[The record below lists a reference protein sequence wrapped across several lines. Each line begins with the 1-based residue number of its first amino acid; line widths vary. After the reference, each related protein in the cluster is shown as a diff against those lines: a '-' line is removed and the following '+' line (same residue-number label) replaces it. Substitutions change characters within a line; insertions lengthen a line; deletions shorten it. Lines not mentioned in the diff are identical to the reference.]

1 MITPKEIKQSSR
13 KTLSIK
19 INGQGELIVYAPIKM
34 PDCKIY
40 EFLEEKRNWIERN
53 VAKVKSDRQ
62 MYSTLKLTGGETIP
76 YFSGVLSVK
85 TIYSGRIKKEN
96 GVLFIKD
103 GDTEGFKRFIKK
115 DFAGYCVERVK
126 EIAFVMGA
134 KYIGVSFNFAKTRW
148 GSCSAKN
155 KLNFSLYLAFVPT
168 GLSDYVIVHELA
180 HTFFKNHGDK
190 FWKTVERFMPD
201 YKLRRKALKE
211 YSRINGLI

>member
-1 MITPKEIKQSSR
+1 MITPKEIKRSNR

-19 INGQGELIVYAPIKM
+19 INGQGDLIVYAPIKM
-34 PDCKIY
+34 SDRKIY
-40 EFLEEKRNWIERN
+40 EFLEEKRIWIERN
-53 VAKVKSDRQ
+53 VAKIKGDRER
-62 MYSTLKLTGGETIP
+62 YSALNLNDGETIP
-76 YFSGVLSVK
+76 YFSGDLTVK
-85 TIYSGRIKKEN
+85 TICSGRIKEEN
-96 GVLFIKD
+96 GALFVKS

-115 DFAGYCVERVK
+115 DFGKYCAERVK
-126 EIAFVMGA
+126 KIASFMGA

-155 KLNFSLYLAFVPT
+155 KLNFSLYLAFVPAY
-168 GLSDYVIVHELA
+168 LSDYVIVHELA
-180 HTFFKNHGDK
+180 HTFHKNHGDK